1 MPSEQRLHPASIL
14 FSFGG
19 VLKQFALPG
28 LLVLVAGRRSE
39 TGTEV
44 WMLLFLVPAVLLAL
58 TRYLTFRIRY
68 EEHEL
73 IIRTGLLFR
82 NERNIPYARIQ
93 NLEAIRHVVHR
104 MLGVVEVRVE
114 NASGKD
120 PEATISVLPEA
131 AFEDMRRRVFEGRSN
146 APGGVADANA
156 SDAASRHPR
165 ASEQTLLRLRLP
177 DLLLCG
183 FIENR
188 GLVLIGTVYGFL
200 WQLGPLSRFWSGL
213 LQVESTGSGLVRDT
227 FRSIASG
234 HPQAPAKAAVIAGGL
249 LGLLV
254 LVRVVSMAW
263 AAMRLHDFRLTQVG
277 DDLRLEF
284 GLFTRVTTTTPRLR
298 IQTLTIRE
306 TPLHRLF
313 HRVAVRVET
322 AGGSPAVDRSRGIER
337 EWLAPIIRSTD
348 LPRFLHSVVPEL
360 DVQTL
365 HWQPVHARAFSRAV
379 KPNVVLALVVTT
391 VGMSVFGWRAIA
403 VLPVA
408 LVWAVVTARKR
419 VGHFGWS
426 VTDDVVVFRRGW
438 LWRVLTAA
446 RMSKVQAVDSLESPF
461 DRRTSMARLRVDTAG
476 AGQYRV
482 DIPYL
487 PVDIAHA
494 LHRDLSRR
502 AATLDFH
509 W

>member
-14 FSFGG
+14 FSFGS

-28 LLVLVAGRRSE
+28 LLVLFAGRQSE
-39 TGTEV
+39 TGPEV
-44 WMLLFLVPAVLLAL
+44 WMMLLLIPAILLAL

-68 EEHEL
+68 EPHEL

-104 MLGVVEVRVE
+104 VLGVVEVRVE

-131 AFEDMRRRVFEGRSN
+131 AFEDMRRRVFEGRANSPAVADSN
-146 APGGVADANA
+146 ASG
-156 SDAASRHPR
+156 AASPR
-165 ASEQTLLRLRLP
+165 AGAPPETLLHLRLP
-177 DLLLCG
+177 DLLLSG

-188 GLVLIGTVYGFL
+188 GLVLIATVYGFL
-200 WQLGPLSRFWSGL
+200 WQLGPLARFWSGL

-227 FRSIASG
+227 LRSVTSG
-234 HPQAPAKAAVIAGGL
+234 QSQTAARVAVIAGGVI
-249 LGLLV
+249 GLLV
-254 LVRVVSMAW
+254 LVRLTSMVW

-284 GLFTRVTTTTPRLR
+284 GLLTRVTTTTPRRR

-337 EWLAPIIRSTD
+337 EWLAPIIRSAD

-360 DVQTL
+360 DMQTL
-365 HWQPVHARAFSRAV
+365 RWQPVHARAFSRAI
-379 KPNVVLALVVTT
+379 KPNLVLAFVITLA
-391 VGMSVFGWRAIA
+391 GISGFGWRGLA
-403 VLPVA
+403 VFPAAV
-408 LVWAVVTARKR
+408 VWAVVTAKKG
-419 VGHFGWS
+419 VSHLGWS
-426 VTDDVVVFRRGW
+426 VTDDMVVFRRGW

-461 DRRTSMARLRVDTAG
+461 DRRTAMARLRVDTAG

-487 PVDIAHA
+487 PVDVARA
-494 LHRDLSRR
+494 LHRDLSKR
-502 AATLDFH
+502 AATLDFQ